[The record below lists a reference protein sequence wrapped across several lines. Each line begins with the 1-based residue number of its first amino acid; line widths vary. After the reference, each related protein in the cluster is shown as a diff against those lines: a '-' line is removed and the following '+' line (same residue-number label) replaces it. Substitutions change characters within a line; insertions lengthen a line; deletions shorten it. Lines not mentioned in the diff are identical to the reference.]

1 MAEEKDKENTTEN
14 ISADAGANEAPV
26 SLGSILNGAAQEEV
40 FDAIAFLDSK
50 PEKKSV
56 KSGKK
61 DKKDKNAAK
70 ENIEES
76 DKKKRADSGK
86 PVKKQD
92 PAKAAENVSAEKTDS
107 AINKKKNPQ
116 AEEKKQ
122 IEKKPEAQPAAK
134 EKAEIKDEKK
144 SVLPEKEP
152 LKEAAKKKADTA
164 AEGKKEPKTLSANDK
179 TSVPKQAA
187 GAVKNNVQAKAGS
200 AADKAGAKAK
210 APMRNS
216 AAHKAVPGKKK
227 SLVVG
232 ILAFLLAGGAMF
244 VLMTLQGAKD
254 IKNTD
259 AKMNFSYGNVIAG
272 AVAPLF
278 EALGITND
286 KSELEDA
293 TRKRVYDRSPEQFA
307 LNLADWT
314 GEGFGSA
321 AGDDS
326 SSAAG
331 GGSGSSGGR
340 NYSGSAPS
348 SEPYHKMEASLGS
361 AGFGGGGGRSQT
373 SSNGM
378 SSFEK
383 GSSADSVNTG
393 GGNSYASGSK
403 LPVGKGKGV
412 ETLRASGQMLSTGLT
427 SGSANV
433 ARSQW
438 SSAFGEGRS
447 AGKTSGF
454 SNGGKVDLNAYNS
467 GGLANLDK
475 IKSGE
480 ITDLKMNSIDGKSGA
495 VPAASV
501 PTMADKD
508 KKGDENDKLIEK
520 TLGDVAGTAAN
531 AAVDSLTSGSDKEKG
546 KGSSGGKDS
555 PNETGSAAGAA
566 GQGLK
571 PPSEFSNIAEKKDA
585 EGGLYCPDGCE
596 GDGFTYKDNPAT
608 YIKTERGN
616 WLVSYTGEQKMDNG
630 DIIKYEDKYII
641 RPGADP
647 ELTHLVSECVNPKTG
662 EKVTSFREQL

>member
-1 MAEEKDKENTTEN
+1 M
-14 ISADAGANEAPV
+14 
-26 SLGSILNGAAQEEV
+26 
-40 FDAIAFLDSK
+40 
-50 PEKKSV
+50 
-56 KSGKK
+56 
-61 DKKDKNAAK
+61 
-70 ENIEES
+70 
-76 DKKKRADSGK
+76 
-86 PVKKQD
+86 
-92 PAKAAENVSAEKTDS
+92 
-107 AINKKKNPQ
+107 
-116 AEEKKQ
+116 
-122 IEKKPEAQPAAK
+122 
-134 EKAEIKDEKK
+134 
-144 SVLPEKEP
+144 LPEKEP

-412 ETLRASGQMLSTGLT
+412 ETLRASRQMLSTGLT

-508 KKGDENDKLIEK
+508 KKGDENDDKIEK
-520 TLGDVAGTAAN
+520 ALGDVLGDAAN
-531 AAVDSLTSGSDKEKG
+531 TAVESLTSGKDKESSDGKEANGKNSSDGTDSG
-546 KGSSGGKDS
+546 KGMR
-555 PNETGSAAGAA
+555 
-566 GQGLK
+566 
-571 PPSEFSNIAEKKDA
+571 PPAEFSNIAEKKDA

-596 GDGFTYKDNPAT
+596 GEGFTYKDNPAT
-608 YIKTERGN
+608 YYKTKKGY
-616 WLVSYTGEQKMDNG
+616 WVVTYSGEQKMDNG
-630 DIIKYEDKYII
+630 DVLSYEDEYVI
-641 RPGADP
+641 RPGKKP
-647 ELTHLVSECVNPKTG
+647 ELAHIISTCVNKKTG
-662 EKVTSFREQL
+662 EKEVSYREQL